1 MSELFAGRWALV
13 TGASSGLGESFARK
27 LAARG
32 AHVALCARSRG
43 KLEELA
49 GELRAAHGVKTEVLA
64 FDLAAANGPAAL
76 CDELERRGVAL
87 RHLVSNAGFGT
98 NGPISQSEPARQA
111 EMVRLNCEALVYV
124 TTRLLPTLLRSPD
137 GSGVLHVGS
146 IAGLQPVPYMATYGA
161 TKALVESFSLA
172 LAEETR
178 GTGLRVMV
186 LCPGPV
192 PTGFQKVAGSD
203 IAPSQGAA
211 VLSADETTEKALVAY
226 ERRETRLIPGT
237 VNRIQ
242 ALGSQLVPN
251 SIRVP
256 IVARMMKK
264 KRRVE

>member
-1 MSELFAGRWALV
+1 MSELFVGRWALV

-32 AHVALCARSRG
+32 AHVALCARSQDR
-43 KLEELA
+43 LEALGA
-49 GELRAAHGVKTEVLA
+49 ELRAAHGVRTEVLP
-64 FDLAAANGPAAL
+64 FDLAAAGGPAAL
-76 CDELERRGVAL
+76 CDELLRRGIAL

-98 NGPISQSEPARQA
+98 NGPVASSDAARQA
-111 EMVRLNCEALVYV
+111 EMVRLNCEALTYL
-124 TTRLLPTLLRSPD
+124 TTRLLPSLLREPE

-161 TKALVESFSLA
+161 TKAFVESFTLA

-203 IAPSQGAA
+203 IAPSQRSA
-211 VLSADETTEKALVAY
+211 VLTADETVAQALSAY
-226 ERRETRLIPGT
+226 ERRRTVVIPGM
-237 VNRIQ
+237 VNRVQ
-242 ALGSQLVPN
+242 AFGSQLMPN
-251 SIRVP
+251 AVRVP
-256 IVARMMKK
+256 IVGRMMKK
-264 KRRVE
+264 KRRVD